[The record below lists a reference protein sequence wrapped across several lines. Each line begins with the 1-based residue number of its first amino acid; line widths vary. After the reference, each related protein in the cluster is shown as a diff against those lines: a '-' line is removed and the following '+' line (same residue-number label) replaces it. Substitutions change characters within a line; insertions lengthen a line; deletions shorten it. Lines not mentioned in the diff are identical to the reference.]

1 MKIQVYLSQGRK
13 IKIIIPVLLFALV
26 LRFLPGIAIKCI
38 PAIKSDKLDIKQLN
52 FKMLSKAFLSLRKY
66 KGLILVEVKSCDGTT
81 VIIKI

>member
-1 MKIQVYLSQGRK
+1 MKIQVCLSQGRK
-13 IKIIIPVLLFALV
+13 IKIIIPVFIFALV
-26 LRFLPGIAIKCI
+26 LRFLPEITIKCI